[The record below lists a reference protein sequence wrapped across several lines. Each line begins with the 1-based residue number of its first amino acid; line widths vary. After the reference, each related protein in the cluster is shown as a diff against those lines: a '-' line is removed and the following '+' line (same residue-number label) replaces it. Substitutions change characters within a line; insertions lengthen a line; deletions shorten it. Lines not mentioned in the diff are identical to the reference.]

1 MCVSVQGSSEVEELE
16 KQLEIQ
22 SSIIEA
28 SKVHTH
34 THTCTHTHTHT
45 HTRTHTQ
52 TLLSQANTRRLKKDR
67 RKEIKD
73 AVGRHKALE
82 DRIQEI
88 KKEQSGG
95 LGAGSSSRFHVD
107 SPSDGGYGIQTH
119 THTYTHTM
127 YTACM

>member
-1 MCVSVQGSSEVEELE
+1 MHVTTDKSLSIPSTLLSLLSSSFFSFPNTLY
-16 KQLEIQ
+16 
-22 SSIIEA
+22 
-28 SKVHTH
+28 
-34 THTCTHTHTHT
+34 THTHTHA
-45 HTRTHTQ
+45 HAHTQ

-119 THTYTHTM
+119 THTHTHTLR
-127 YTACM
+127 TLHACEL